1 MKYDVAPS
9 PKTTSIFRKFEG
21 GEKNPH
27 FFFVCVSLFVEKS
40 IWGKK
45 RSRRGGCTRRDI
57 ITGVDLP
64 LKIAPSL
71 LGGKAELGGGK
82 YCLRRLALG
91 GMKLRTIY
99 EEIGK
104 RNFPRVFSPPFSR
117 HRYIF
122 YLRNLQVIELR
133 ELLLLLWVSSLS
145 QNRPPVS
152 Y

>member
-1 MKYDVAPS
+1 MMLPLP

-45 RSRRGGCTRRDI
+45 RSRRGGCTRRDT

-71 LGGKAELGGGK
+71 LEGKAELGGGK

-91 GMKLRTIY
+91 GMKLGTIY

-104 RNFPRVFSPPFSR
+104 RNFPRVFSPSFSPPLVFLPAEPAG
-117 HRYIF
+117 HRTARVVVAVVGEQF
-122 YLRNLQVIELR
+122 VTE
-133 ELLLLLWVSSLS
+133 
-145 QNRPPVS
+145 
-152 Y
+152 